1 MIKKIFQTV
10 MISTLAFMIIAT
22 NITATQAKATYPR
35 LNKEKVTINIVKTD
49 KKVKYGS
56 SKIKMDSKDVD
67 IVSVSYKNLNKKIV
81 KVDKTGKVKAKKP
94 GRATIKVKVK
104 FYKNNIQKDK
114 TLKYI
119 VTVKNIKK

>member
-10 MISTLAFMIIAT
+10 MVSTLAFMIIAT
-22 NITATQAKATYPR
+22 NITATQAKTTYPR
-35 LNKEKVTINIVKTD
+35 LNKEKATINIVKTN

-56 SKIKMDSKDVD
+56 SKIKMDSKNVD

-94 GRATIKVKVK
+94 GCATIKVKVK
-104 FYKNNIQKDK
+104 FYKNNIQKNK